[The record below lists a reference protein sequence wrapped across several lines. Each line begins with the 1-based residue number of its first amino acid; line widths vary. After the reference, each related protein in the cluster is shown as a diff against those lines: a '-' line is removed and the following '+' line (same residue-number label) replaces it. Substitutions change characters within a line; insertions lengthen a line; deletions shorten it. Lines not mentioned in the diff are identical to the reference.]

1 MKLSLKNNSMK
12 IVSLLLLVGITT
24 AECKKSGSD
33 SPIVSPPVVVTP
45 VDGYKDPVAYGTPFS
60 KVPNTTDAVIYEVNL
75 RSFSAQ
81 ANLKGLQGRLDNL
94 KSLGINVIWLMPIYP
109 VGQLKSAGGLGSPY
123 AVKDYNAVNPEFGTL
138 EDLRLVVEEAH
149 KRDMSVILDWVA
161 NHTSWDNAWIANKS
175 WYKQDANGNIII
187 PPGTNWADVAALN
200 YDNADLR
207 KAMIR
212 AMKFWVLT
220 ANVDGYRFDAA
231 DFVPTDFWKQAL
243 DTLKKFDTR
252 KLILLGEGSKK
263 EQLTA
268 GFQLNYAFDY
278 YNTLKG
284 IFADTQAPSALFTT
298 NTNENNMLINGTY
311 KLRYITNHDV
321 TSSDGSAISIY
332 KGKQGALAAFV
343 LVATMDGVPLLYNGQ
358 EVGCPKKIDF
368 FNRDAIDWTTN
379 PDMLEEYKKII
390 AFRKS
395 SAALKIGAL
404 TVFNHPDVMAYEKKS
419 GTDDVV
425 VLVNA
430 RNTTVNYSLPTALQ
444 NTVWKNGL
452 TGDVVNLT
460 TSVTLQAYGYLM
472 LKK

>member
-1 MKLSLKNNSMK
+1 MKLKNIRTRMK
-12 IVSLLLLVGITT
+12 ILSLLFLVTIS
-24 AECKKSGSD
+24 AIQCKKSGTD
-33 SPIVSPPVVVTP
+33 SPTPTPPIVTP
-45 VDGYKDPVAYGTPFS
+45 TDGYKDPVAYGTPFA
-60 KVPNTTDAVIYEVNL
+60 KNPNTLDAVIYEVNL
-75 RSFSAQ
+75 RSFSQQ
-81 ANLKGLQGRLDNL
+81 ANLKGLQDRLDNL

-149 KRDMSVILDWVA
+149 KRDISVILDWVA
-161 NHTSWDNAWIANKS
+161 NHTSWDNAWISNKA

-187 PPGTNWADVAALN
+187 PPGTGWNDVAALN
-200 YDNADLR
+200 YDNADMR

-212 AMKFWVLT
+212 AMEYWVLT
-220 ANVDGYRFDAA
+220 ANIDGYRFDAA

-284 IFADTQAPSALFTT
+284 IFADTQAPSSIFTT
-298 NTNENNMLINGTY
+298 NTNENNTLVNGSY

-321 TSSDGSAISIY
+321 TSSDGSAITIY

-343 LVATMDGVPLLYNGQ
+343 LASTMDGTPLLYNGQ

-368 FNRDAIDWTTN
+368 FYKDAIDWTTN
-379 PDMLEEYKKII
+379 PDMLDEYKKLI
-390 AFRKS
+390 AFRKTS
-395 SAALKIGAL
+395 DAIKRGAL
-404 TVFNHPDVMAYEKKS
+404 TVFNNSDIIAYEKVS
-419 GTDDVV
+419 GSDDVV
-425 VLVNA
+425 ILVNA
-430 RNTTVNYSLPTALQ
+430 RATAINYTLPATLQ
-444 NTVWKNGL
+444 NTTWKNAL
-452 TGDVVNLT
+452 TLNNVSLT
-460 TSVTLQAYGYLM
+460 TQLTLQPYQYLI
-472 LKK
+472 LKKI